1 MRQRFHAAV
10 AIFAIASASTGGLLA
25 DEHSTDAG
33 YGLELG
39 WTGDVRVAT
48 FDDLPFA
55 NPVPEVGAIVERQP
69 NADARP
75 GIFDGVL
82 LLEPRFGVSRA
93 DPLLVPP
100 NVCSYIFSAK
110 ATLECQWDVDPQ
122 ASALPQFRW
131 LSPSEAEFTQEDG
144 RTVELSLGNAN

>member
-10 AIFAIASASTGGLLA
+10 AIFAIAAASTGGLLA
-25 DEHSTDAG
+25 DERSPDVG
-33 YGLELG
+33 YVPEIG
-39 WTGDVRVAT
+39 WMSDVRVAT

-55 NPVPEVGAIVERQP
+55 NPVPNVGAIFERQP
-69 NADARP
+69 NSDTHR
-75 GIFDGVL
+75 GVFDGAL
-82 LLEPRFGVSRA
+82 PIDARFGVRRA

-131 LSPSEAEFTQEDG
+131 LSPSTAEFTQEDG